1 MGNRDTNIIE
11 VLKADR
17 REGIE
22 LLRENYGNMIRYVAA
37 SILRGHSDEEIEKC
51 LTDTCVKAWRRIGS
65 FDYTKGSF
73 ASWISVIARNAAVAA
88 AGIKAQDI
96 EPADAT
102 DMAADDA
109 PEGAIMRKEELIAI
123 RAAVMMLSPRDREL
137 ILRRYFYLQ
146 DIRQIAAEMGLSE
159 RAADGRLRHLRRS
172 SLKKLI
178 GGGELE

>member
-11 VLKADR
+11 ALKADG

-37 SILRGHSDEEIEKC
+37 SISKEPRDGEIERC
-51 LTDTCVKAWRRIGS
+51 LKDTCVRAWRRIGS

-73 ASWISVIARNAAVAA
+73 RSWISVIARNTAVSLVGKAHDIDPAAT
-88 AGIKAQDI
+88 I
-96 EPADAT
+96 
-102 DMAADDA
+102 DMADDDV
-109 PEGAIMRKEELIAI
+109 PEGALMRNEELIAL

-159 RAADGRLRHLRRS
+159 RAADGRLSHLRRS

-178 GGGELE
+178 GGGTLG